1 MEPLAF
7 VVLVGQTGSGK
18 TRLLAHLDAIDAQV
32 LDLEHIAGHRGSAF
46 GTLVHGHPNTSQQDF
61 LAALSMKCSFFDQ
74 SAPVFTEWK
83 GKNLGPLKIP
93 ESLYTQLLAAP
104 KILIVRSKAQRIQ
117 ELLDAYGDLSVEDL
131 YQALFS
137 LRPRLGE
144 ERFGAALQAL
154 KDRDKPHFVEN
165 LLTYYDD
172 SPEYQVS
179 HHSIVKRID
188 WTYQST
194 DEITMEMLTY
204 YEKTIGG

>member
-1 MEPLAF
+1 MEPFTF
-7 VVLVGQTGSGK
+7 VVLVGQTGNGK

-46 GTLVHGHPNTSQQDF
+46 GTLSHGHCNASQQDF
-61 LAALSMKCSFFDQ
+61 LAALSLKCAFFDR

-83 GKNLGPLKIP
+83 GKNLGSLKIP

-117 ELLDAYGDLSVEDL
+117 ELLDAYADLSIEDL

-144 ERFGAALQAL
+144 RFEAALQAL
-154 KDRDKPHFVEN
+154 KDRDKSLFVERM
-165 LLTYYDD
+165 LSYYDN
-172 SPEYQVS
+172 SPEYRVS
-179 HHSIVKRID
+179 HHPIVKRID

-194 DEITMEMLTY
+194 EEITMEMLTY